1 MHTAVLLP
9 TSTNSVHVD
18 NIATTL
24 NTAFMGRPGRG
35 SKLVQFTVNCSIEM
49 QIFVIQY
56 IRIHNN
62 MLYQIVGHFIMI
74 NPIKIP

>member
-9 TSTNSVHVD
+9 TSTNSVRVD

-24 NTAFMGRPGRG
+24 NTAVMGRADRG
-35 SKLVQFTVNCSIEM
+35 SKLVQFTMKCSIEM
-49 QIFVIQY
+49 QIFVIEY
-56 IRIHNN
+56 IRIHKN
-62 MLYQIVGHFIMI
+62 MMYQISSHCIMY

>member
-24 NTAFMGRPGRG
+24 NTAVRGRADRG
-35 SKLVQFTVNCSIEM
+35 SKLVQFTMNWSIEM
-49 QIFVIQY
+49 QMFVIQY
-56 IRIHNN
+56 IRIQNKT
-62 MLYQIVGHFIMI
+62 MYQISSHFIMTY
-74 NPIKIP
+74 PIKIP